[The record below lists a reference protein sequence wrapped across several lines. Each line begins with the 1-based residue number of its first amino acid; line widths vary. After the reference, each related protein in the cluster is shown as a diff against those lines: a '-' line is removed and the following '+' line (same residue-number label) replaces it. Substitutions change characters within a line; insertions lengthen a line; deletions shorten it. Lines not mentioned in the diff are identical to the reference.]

1 MSQETT
7 YGEYGEYQRD
17 EVSEGSITPT
27 RTPSASPSRQKGKER
42 WKPEVK
48 GKGVSQ
54 ARAALSADV
63 LDEEDREAEEEVN
76 MPPIPASQEELIEQ
90 GLNINPAI

>member
-27 RTPSASPSRQKGKER
+27 RTPSASPSRQKRKER
-42 WKPEVK
+42 WKPEDK
-48 GKGVSQ
+48 GKVVSQ
-54 ARAALSADV
+54 AGVASSADL
-63 LDEEDREAEEEVN
+63 LDQGEREAED
-76 MPPIPASQEELIEQ
+76 
-90 GLNINPAI
+90 